1 MAAKPINGGMLL
13 LARNRRRKTQTDLAN
28 ETGVA
33 QAAISRIENGTRDA
47 LSQEEIQSIARSL
60 GFPVR
65 FFYEQEP
72 LYRTPMSLHGA
83 AFRKK
88 ASVSAKDQNAVVAL
102 ANLYSMHFRRMLD
115 AVDLEPEFP
124 LLQFEVISPNT
135 SVSENANGVHSAS
148 EAAVRV
154 RSSWELGTGPLPNL
168 KRFVESTGV
177 LVVEGDFESADIDG
191 VTLRPPGMKPVIVLN
206 RDRPADRKR
215 FSLAHEYG
223 HVVLHSYPY
232 DGMEQEANEFAA
244 ELLMPREGVLPDLK
258 RGLNIPRLG
267 QLKQKW
273 RTAMSALIYRAKALG
288 AISDEAAT
296 ALYKKM
302 SAFGY
307 RTREPQEFD
316 IEPETGKLAP
326 QLVELHL
333 SSLGYSIEELADA
346 VGIGGPEFAEMHGLT
361 PPKHEGRTSPK
372 PKLRLVA
379 SRD

>member
-1 MAAKPINGGMLL
+1 MAVKPINGGMLL
-13 LARNRRRKTQTDLAN
+13 LARNRRRKTQKELAV

-88 ASVSAKDQNAVVAL
+88 ASVSAKDQNEIVAL
-102 ANLYSMHFRRMLD
+102 ANLYVMHFRRLLD

-124 LLQFEVISPNT
+124 LLQFEVVNDKS
-135 SVSENANGVHSAS
+135 SVSENANGVTSAS
-148 EAAVRV
+148 EAAQKVRA
-154 RSSWELGTGPLPNL
+154 SWQLGSGPIQNL
-168 KRFVESTGV
+168 IQFVEATGV
-177 LVVEGDFESADIDG
+177 LVVDGDFGDADIDG
-191 VTLRPPGMKPVIVLN
+191 VTLRPPGMKPVVMLN
-206 RDRPADRKR
+206 RRRPADRRR

-223 HVVLHSYPY
+223 HVVLHPYPY

-258 RGLNIPRLG
+258 RGLSIPRLG
-267 QLKQKW
+267 QLKLKW
-273 RTAMSALIYRAKALG
+273 RTAMAALIYRAKALG
-288 AISDEAAT
+288 AITDEAAT
-296 ALYKKM
+296 SLYKRM
-302 SAFGY
+302 SASGY
-307 RTREPQEFD
+307 RKREPAEFD
-316 IEPETGKLAP
+316 IEPEKGKLAS
-326 QLVELHL
+326 QLVDLHL
-333 SSLGYSIEELADA
+333 SNLGYGIAELADA
-346 VGIGGPEFAEMHGLT
+346 VSIGSQEFAIMHGLV
-361 PPKHEGRTSPK
+361 PPEPDEIPVAK
-372 PKLRLVA
+372 PKLRLIA

>member
-13 LARNRRRKTQTDLAN
+13 LARNRRRKTQTELAN

-33 QAAISRIENGTRDA
+33 QAAISRVENGTRDA

-88 ASVSAKDQNAVVAL
+88 ASVSAKDQHAVVAL
-102 ANLYSMHFRRMLD
+102 ANLYVMHFRKLLD
-115 AVDLEPEFP
+115 AVELEPEFP
-124 LLQFEVISPNT
+124 LLQFEVVSDKS
-135 SVSENANGVHSAS
+135 SVSENANGVTSAS
-148 EAAVRV
+148 EAAQKVRA
-154 RSSWELGTGPLPNL
+154 SWQLGIGPIQNL
-168 KRFVESTGV
+168 IQFVEATGV
-177 LVVEGDFESADIDG
+177 LVVDGDFGNADIDG
-191 VTLRPPGMKPVIVLN
+191 VTLRPPGMKPVVVLN
-206 RDRPADRKR
+206 RSRPADRRR

-223 HVVLHSYPY
+223 HVVLHPYPY

-258 RGLNIPRLG
+258 RGLSIPRLG

-288 AISDEAAT
+288 AITDEAAT
-296 ALYKKM
+296 SLYKRM
-302 SAFGY
+302 SASGY
-307 RTREPQEFD
+307 RTREPAEFD
-316 IEPETGKLAP
+316 IEHEKGKLAS
-326 QLVELHL
+326 QLVDLHI
-333 SSLGYSIEELADA
+333 SNLGYSITELADA
-346 VGIGGPEFAEMHGLT
+346 VAIGSQEFALMHGLM
-361 PPKHEGRTSPK
+361 PPEVEERTSSK